1 MKIREDRNDN
11 TKQKPRKIVADAVFY
26 RGLRHDSI
34 LNTAHIGIESVKLK
48 GSSKNGLNVSW
59 IRKIKKP
66 TNKKICWLAF
76 GAPLGART
84 LDPLI
89 KSQLLY
95 QLS

>member
-11 TKQKPRKIVADAVFY
+11 TKQKPRKIVADALYY

-59 IRKIKKP
+59 IRKIKLLIGFWCALRGSNPRP
-66 TNKKICWLAF
+66 T
-76 GAPLGART
+76 
-84 LDPLI
+84 D
-89 KSQLLY
+89 
-95 QLS
+95 

>member
-1 MKIREDRNDN
+1 MDNPKESRAVNMKIREDRNDN
-11 TKQKPRKIVADAVFY
+11 TKQKPRKIVADALYY

-66 TNKKICWLAF
+66 TNKKIC
-76 GAPLGART
+76 
-84 LDPLI
+84 
-89 KSQLLY
+89 
-95 QLS
+95 